1 MRRTTRGHQQSVG
14 VTVRRTG
21 GRTDAWNAL
30 GGETRWVDYAHEQ
43 LGDDL
48 FVYVHSFRRVR
59 DRYDDRHDVLFW
71 KPSTTG
77 VAHHYAAGEWAE
89 VVRAEREWP
98 PAEVEQVPRRP
109 RRRRT

>member
-1 MRRTTRGHQQSVG
+1 M
-14 VTVRRTG
+14 TVQRANG
-21 GRTDAWNAL
+21 QADAWQAI

-43 LGDDL
+43 VGDDL
-48 FVYVHSFRRVR
+48 VVYVHSFRRVR
-59 DRYDDRHDVLFW
+59 DRHDDRHDALTW

-77 VAHHYAAGEWAE
+77 VAHHYAAGEWTA

-98 PAEVEQVPRRP
+98 PAAVELVPHRPRRP

>member
-1 MRRTTRGHQQSVG
+1 M
-14 VTVRRTG
+14 TVQRSSG
-21 GRTDAWNAL
+21 QADAWNAI

-43 LGDDL
+43 VGEELV
-48 FVYVHSFRRVR
+48 VYVHSFRRVR
-59 DRYDDRHDVLFW
+59 DRYDDRHDALTW

-77 VAHHYAAGEWAE
+77 VAHHYGPGEWTA

-98 PAEVEQVPRRP
+98 PAAVELVPRRPRRP